1 MKHSFRLAIAARV
14 VFCAWLALIGITA
27 HAQAED
33 GYDLWLRY
41 RPLDAAAQRTYR
53 AAASELV
60 TPAQRSP
67 TLEAARQEL
76 ARGLAGMIG
85 RAPADAPRWSRSGAV
100 LLGTPESTPDIAALN
115 LDLSALGDEGYVIRS
130 VALRGR
136 RATVIAANTD
146 IGALYGAFDFLR
158 LLQTGAP
165 IAALDINAAPRV
177 GLRLLNHWDNLDGT
191 VERGYAGHSIF
202 DWHLLPHWVDPRLI
216 DYARANASVGINGA
230 VITNVNAN
238 AIALTR
244 DYIARAAAVADALRP
259 YGVRIYL
266 TARFSA
272 PVEIGGL
279 STADPLDPAVQA
291 WWRAKAAEIYQAIP
305 DFGGFLVKANS
316 EGQPGP
322 QDYGRTHAEGANLLA
337 DALAP
342 HGGIVMWRAFV
353 YSADNVPDRTMQAY
367 DEFAP
372 LDGAFRENVVI
383 QAKNGPLDF
392 QPREPFSPL
401 FGAMRRTPVMMEL
414 QITKEYLG
422 LATNLAYLGTLWEEV
437 FDADTFVEGEGST
450 VGRVIDGRVSPT
462 RITAIAGVSNIG
474 ASRNWTGSH
483 FDQANWYAFGRLA
496 WDHELDAEAIAREWA
511 AMTFTP
517 APGFVEPAVAMM
529 MGSREAVV
537 NYMTPL
543 GLTHVMA
550 TGHHY
555 GPGPW
560 VDNLSRPDWNPYYYH
575 RADATHIGF
584 DRTASGSNAISQYSS
599 SLAARF
605 ADVSQVGDEYLLWF
619 HRLPW
624 DHRMASGRTL
634 WDELVARY
642 TLGVTQVRDMR
653 ATWATLAPMID
664 AERAH
669 HISSFLAIQERE
681 AQWWRDAS
689 IAYFQSK
696 SGRPIPDGF
705 SAPEH
710 PLAHYQGIQSYYP
723 PGWPG
728 VTASP
733 FSNSHAIRAAE

>member
-1 MKHSFRLAIAARV
+1 MKHAFPWAIAARV
-14 VFCAWLALIGITA
+14 IFCAWIASVSLAASA
-27 HAQAED
+27 HAED

-41 RPLDAAAQRTYR
+41 RPLDATAQRTYR
-53 AAASELV
+53 AASTEVVA
-60 TPAQRSP
+60 PQQRSP
-67 TLEAARQEL
+67 TLEAARREIE
-76 ARGLAGMIG
+76 RGLSGMLG
-85 RAPADAPRWSRSGAV
+85 RTPANAQRWTRSGAI
-100 LLGTPESTPDIAALN
+100 LLGTPASLPEIAGLN

-130 VALRGR
+130 VEARGR
-136 RATVIAANTD
+136 RAIVITANTD
-146 IGALYGAFDFLR
+146 IGALYGAFHFLR
-158 LLQTGAP
+158 LLQTGATLS
-165 IAALDINAAPRV
+165 ALDITASPRV
-177 GLRLLNHWDNLDGT
+177 DLRLLNHWDNLDGT

-216 DYARANASVGINGA
+216 DYARANASIGINGT

-244 DYIARAAAVADALRP
+244 DYLARAAAVADAMRP
-259 YGVRIYL
+259 YGVRVYL

-279 STADPLDPAVQA
+279 TTADPRDPAVAA
-291 WWRAKAAEIYQAIP
+291 WWRAKVAEIYQAIP

-322 QDYGRTHAEGANLLA
+322 QDYGRSHAEGANMLA

-353 YSADNVPDRTMQAY
+353 YSAENPVDRTMQAY
-367 DEFAP
+367 DEFMP
-372 LDGAFRENVVI
+372 LDADFRENVVI
-383 QAKNGPLDF
+383 QVKNGPLDF

-401 FGAMRRTPVMMEL
+401 FGAMRHTPVMMEL

-450 VGRVIDGRVSPT
+450 VGRVIDGRVRPM
-462 RITAIAGVSNIG
+462 RMTAIAGVSNVG
-474 ASRNWTGSH
+474 TSRNWTGSH

-496 WDHELDAEAIAREWA
+496 WDHELSAEAIAREWA

-517 APGFVEPAVAMM
+517 APAFVEPVVAMM

-584 DRTASGSNAISQYSS
+584 NRTASGSNAVSQYAPP
-599 SLAARF
+599 LAARF
-605 ADVSQVGDEYLLWF
+605 SDLSQVGDEYLLWF

-624 DHRMASGRTL
+624 DYRMASGRTL

-642 TLGVTQVRDMR
+642 SLGVTQVREMR
-653 ATWATLAPMID
+653 TTWAALAPLID

-669 HISSFLAIQERE
+669 QISSFLAIQERE

-696 SGRPIPDGF
+696 SGRPMPEGYA
-705 SAPEH
+705 APEH
-710 PLAHYQGIQSYYP
+710 PLAHYQNIQSYYP
-723 PGWPG
+723 PGWPS
-728 VTASP
+728 VTAAP
-733 FSNSHAIRAAE
+733 FRNSHAIRAAE